1 MNLSGPVDAK
11 KPEMPNTL
19 RLSLKPIGT
28 GIYPC
33 RIILTSYRD
42 VRVVDVEINAQ
53 NLGETFALEFATPAF
68 HLITQ
73 DIPLVNT
80 TDKSIVVQ
88 ASCVGGN
95 FQGPREVVVP
105 SGKNRHIIPRY
116 QFSKFKFCSCF
127 W

>member
-1 MNLSGPVDAK
+1 
-11 KPEMPNTL
+11 MPNTL
-19 RLSLKPIGT
+19 RLVLKPIGT

-33 RIILTSYRD
+33 RIIMTSYRD

-53 NLGETFALEFATPAF
+53 NLGETFALEFVTPAF
-68 HLITQ
+68 HSVMQ

-88 ASCVGGN
+88 ANCTGAH

-105 SGKNRHIIPRY
+105 AGTNGDNH
-116 QFSKFKFCSCF
+116 
-127 W
+127 